1 MTPTVSIVMPV
12 YNQAAW
18 LRSAVESVRR
28 QQRADWE
35 LLIVNDGSTDGSG
48 ALAGTLAAE
57 DPLRIRPLAHPGGV
71 RLGAG
76 ASRNLAITA
85 ARGAYL
91 AFLDA
96 DDLYAPEKL
105 AVEVEILDQNPRAA
119 MLYGPALWRWPDGRR
134 PDRVDRIGI
143 ECGRIHDPPE
153 LVWRILLDRQGNV
166 PCTCAVLI
174 RTEAARG
181 VGGFEPSFS
190 LYEDQTLWA
199 KIFLRHGVYV
209 SPSAHS
215 VYRQHEGSTS
225 ARAAERGSYHFTA
238 PHLAQRAFIDWVRQ
252 EATRAEVD
260 DPRLRRAL
268 RRAELPY
275 QMPLLGRL
283 HFRLRRAI
291 RHLHRGLSRYSP

>member
-1 MTPTVSIVMPV
+1 
-12 YNQAAW
+12 
-18 LRSAVESVRR
+18 
-28 QQRADWE
+28 
-35 LLIVNDGSTDGSG
+35 
-48 ALAGTLAAE
+48 LAAE
-57 DPLRIRPLAHPGGV
+57 DPLRIRRLAHPGGE
-71 RLGAG
+71 RLGAA
-76 ASRNLAITA
+76 ASRNLAIAA

-96 DDLYAPEKL
+96 DDLYTAEKL
-105 AVEVEILDQNPRAA
+105 VLEVEILDRNPRAA
-119 MLYGPALWRWPDGRR
+119 MLYGPALWRWQDGRQ

-143 ECGRIHDPPE
+143 ECGRIHNPPE

-166 PCTCAVLI
+166 PCTCAVLV
-174 RTEAARG
+174 RTEAARA

-225 ARAAERGSYHFTA
+225 AEATRQSSYHFTA
-238 PHLAQRAFIDWVRQ
+238 PHLAQRVFFNWVQ
-252 EATRAEVD
+252 HEAMRAGVD

-268 RRAELPY
+268 LRAQLPY
-275 QMPLLGRL
+275 RVPMLGRL
-283 HFRLRRAI
+283 HFRWRRSI
-291 RHLHRGLSRYSP
+291 RQLYRALSRYSL